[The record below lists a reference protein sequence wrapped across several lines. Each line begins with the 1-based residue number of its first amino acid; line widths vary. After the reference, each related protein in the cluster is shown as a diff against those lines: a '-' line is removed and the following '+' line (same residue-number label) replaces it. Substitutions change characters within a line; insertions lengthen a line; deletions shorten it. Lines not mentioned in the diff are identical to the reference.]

1 MDIILV
7 IVGIAL
13 LAFTIT
19 MIRLFMMYGYIP
31 DTLVTCVFA
40 CLGSECGALAWIK
53 TTKEKRQQREWQIAD
68 EERQKEYIKE
78 MQKENDK
85 I

>member
-1 MDIILV
+1 MDVILA

-13 LAFTIT
+13 LVFTIT
-19 MIRLFMMYGYIP
+19 MIRLFIVYGYTP

-53 TTKEKRQQREWQIAD
+53 TTKEKNQQREWQIED
-68 EERQKEYIKE
+68 EERQKEYLKE
-78 MQKENDK
+78 IQKENDK